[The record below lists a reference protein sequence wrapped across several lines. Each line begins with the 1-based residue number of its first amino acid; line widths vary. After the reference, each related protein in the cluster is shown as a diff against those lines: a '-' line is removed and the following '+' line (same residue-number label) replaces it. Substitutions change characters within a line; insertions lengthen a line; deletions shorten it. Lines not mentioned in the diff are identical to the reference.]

1 MSKGW
6 FIEACWTRRGSTV
19 RERYAVAQSASEQAV
34 ATLRRILVG
43 RRGLR
48 FAVMGP
54 VPAATYY
61 RLGLT
66 PGSVLRVAG
75 ADSQD

>member
-1 MSKGW
+1 MNHRWGQFFMTQW
-6 FIEACWTRRGSTV
+6 GQFRMAFDTCWTRRGSTV

-48 FAVMGP
+48 FAVM
-54 VPAATYY
+54 
-61 RLGLT
+61 
-66 PGSVLRVAG
+66 
-75 ADSQD
+75 